1 MQKEIISEKV
11 KSFLSKKLQESERKI
26 IQVKRKQKCIKYLY
40 GASIIVSIVLSSSVA
55 AIASLFGLSVI
66 PAIIITVFST
76 TSAITTALS
85 TKFNLKGKKEQLQN
99 MIDTLNR
106 IKNKLD
112 YVLTCNGDLTEAE
125 YVSILKEFT

>member
-26 IQVKRKQKCIKYLY
+26 IKVKRKQKCIKYLY
-40 GASIIVSIVLSSSVA
+40 GASIIVSVVLSSSVA
-55 AIASLFGLSVI
+55 AIASLFGISVI
-66 PAIIITVFST
+66 PAIIITIFST

>member
-26 IQVKRKQKCIKYLY
+26 IKVKRKQKCIKYLY
-40 GASIIVSIVLSSSVA
+40 GASIIVSVVLSSSVA

>member
-11 KSFLSKKLQESERKI
+11 KLYLSKKLQESERKI
-26 IQVKRKQKCIKYLY
+26 IKVKRKQKCIKYLY
-40 GASIIVSIVLSSSVA
+40 GASIIVSVVLSSSVA

-66 PAIIITVFST
+66 PAIIITIFST